1 MKKKKVSL
9 VIPFYN
15 DSGCPKPFAQELS
28 NEFEKKKI
36 DYELILVDDCSTDS
50 TPEEL
55 DELKSIK
62 IKVIHNKVNKDYGGA
77 IMTGFREAKG
87 DILGFSC
94 GDGEVS
100 AEDIVKIYEN
110 LRDWDVIKANRVSR
124 KDGLI
129 RKITS
134 KVFNL
139 WSKLRFGIKMTDI
152 NGYPVYFKKEIYK
165 DMDNFNGIKEDW
177 LFNIDFFRKFISRK
191 YKIKEYV
198 VEHKKRFKG
207 ESKMIPKRI
216 IKMIKGYILY
226 K

>member
-1 MKKKKVSL
+1 
-9 VIPFYN
+9 
-15 DSGCPKPFAQELS
+15 
-28 NEFEKKKI
+28 
-36 DYELILVDDCSTDS
+36 
-50 TPEEL
+50 
-55 DELKSIK
+55 
-62 IKVIHNKVNKDYGGA
+62 
-77 IMTGFREAKG
+77 
-87 DILGFSC
+87 
-94 GDGEVS
+94 
-100 AEDIVKIYEN
+100 
-110 LRDWDVIKANRVSR
+110 
-124 KDGLI
+124 
-129 RKITS
+129 
-134 KVFNL
+134 
-139 WSKLRFGIKMTDI
+139 MTDI